1 MSSDTPAKA
10 FQRLVS
16 GNARFFSGAV
26 EHPDQDAAKRVELS
40 TGQKP
45 FALIF
50 GCADSRVAA
59 EIIFDQGLGDLFVVR
74 TAGHIIDFGV
84 LGSIEFGVDLLQIPL
99 IVILGHDS
107 CGAVT
112 ATLDSVQTNQMPGGY
127 IRDIVE
133 RVMPSALAARAQHPD
148 RELEVDEVVAVH
160 VMETARLLA
169 ERSQVVANAIKDGKL
184 AIVGATY
191 KLLEGEIHIE
201 GSLGAISS

>member
-1 MSSDTPAKA
+1 MTAETPASA
-10 FQRLVS
+10 FQKLAS
-16 GNARFFSGAV
+16 GNARFRSGAV
-26 EHPDQDAAKRVELS
+26 EHPDQDAAKRMELS

-84 LGSIEFGVDLLQIPL
+84 LGSIEFGIDLLQIPL
-99 IVILGHDS
+99 IIILGHDS

-112 ATLDSVQTNQMPGGY
+112 ATLESAATNQMPGGY

-133 RVMPSALAARAQHPD
+133 RVMPSALAARAQS
-148 RELEVDEVVAVH
+148 ESGKLEVDEVVAVH
-160 VMETARLLA
+160 VMETAKLLA
-169 ERSQVVANAIKDGKL
+169 ERSQVVARAIDEGRL

-191 KLLEGEIHIE
+191 KLHDGEIHLE
-201 GSLGAISS
+201 GSIGEI